1 MLLAEIMFLF
11 YWVEKKNLQPL
22 SLQNSSPVK
31 IEKQSK
37 FYFAS
42 KSGQIMIAFLF
53 IFSSQAMICYNFR
66 EIFS

>member
-31 IEKQSK
+31 IES
-37 FYFAS
+37 S
-42 KSGQIMIAFLF
+42 LNF
-53 IFSSQAMICYNFR
+53 ILHQKAVKL
-66 EIFS
+66 